1 MTLYIDPSQP
11 PGHRVAIIERVPK
24 GTLRAG
30 MIGGLPVSALSLDGQ
45 AGSAW
50 GVGKT
55 VLFGRYIIQLPGCDD
70 NPDARASRYVHVM
83 RFPCALDASRLGHL
97 ARRTIAATSHAHA
110 GALEVAATEHAA
122 EIAEILDRTPP
133 EPGVV

>member
-1 MTLYIDPSQP
+1 MTLYIDPSQL
-11 PGHRVAIIERVPK
+11 PGHRVAIIQPVPK

-50 GVGKT
+50 GAGRT
-55 VLFGRYIIQLPGCDD
+55 VLFGRYIIQLPGADD
-70 NPDARASRYVHVM
+70 NPQARAGRYVRAM
-83 RFPCALDASRLGHL
+83 RFPGSLDASRLGCL
-97 ARRTIAATSHAHA
+97 ARRTIAATGHAHA
-110 GALEVAATEHAA
+110 CALEVAATEHAA
-122 EIAEILDRTPP
+122 EIASILDRTPP